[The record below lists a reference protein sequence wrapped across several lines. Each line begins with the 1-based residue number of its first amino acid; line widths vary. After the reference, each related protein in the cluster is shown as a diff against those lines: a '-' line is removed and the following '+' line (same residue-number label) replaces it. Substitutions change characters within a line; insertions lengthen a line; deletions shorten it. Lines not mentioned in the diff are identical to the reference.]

1 MQLWKGRLFLDEI
14 FVIKK
19 HIKGIFVIHYQ
30 ISHTYRWPVS
40 SFKPCEITILL
51 TNVFN
56 ISVVSSLEIF
66 SGRWRTQTF
75 SDQIVPYLNLFFW
88 ERFLKSRLWG
98 DIRGLRFGFN
108 KSNSIQ
114 HYKYS
119 YGRFVTCFKDVF
131 PGYDDQKLCHKN
143 VDKICSGF
151 WCFFPI
157 SIN

>member
-1 MQLWKGRLFLDEI
+1 MFL
-14 FVIKK
+14 
-19 HIKGIFVIHYQ
+19 
-30 ISHTYRWPVS
+30 ISVS
-40 SFKPCEITILL
+40 SQ
-51 TNVFN
+51 
-56 ISVVSSLEIF
+56 VSKFLVE
-66 SGRWRTQTF
+66 GGELKHF

-98 DIRGLRFGFN
+98 DVRGLRFGFN

-151 WCFFPI
+151 
-157 SIN
+157 